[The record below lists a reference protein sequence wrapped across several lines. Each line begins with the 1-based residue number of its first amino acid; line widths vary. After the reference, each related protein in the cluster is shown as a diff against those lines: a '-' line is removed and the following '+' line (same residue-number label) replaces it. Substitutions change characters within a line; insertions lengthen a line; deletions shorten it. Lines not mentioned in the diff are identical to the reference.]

1 MGIEFII
8 KIAGIGILVTI
19 CAQVL
24 SKAGRDEQAG
34 FVVLS
39 GVIVV
44 LIMLVS
50 GFAELIELVK
60 EAFEL

>member
-8 KIAGIGILVTI
+8 KIAGIGILVSI
-19 CAQVL
+19 CTQVL
-24 SKAGRDEQAG
+24 SRAGRDEQAS
-34 FVVLS
+34 FVAIG

-44 LIMLVS
+44 LVMLVS
-50 GFAELIELVK
+50 GFADLIELVR

>member
-1 MGIEFII
+1 MGIEFIL
-8 KIAGIGILVTI
+8 KIAGIGIIVTV
-19 CAQVL
+19 CSQVL
-24 SKAGRDEQAG
+24 SRAGRDEQAS
-34 FVVLS
+34 FVAIG

-50 GFAELIELVK
+50 GFSELIELVR

>member
-8 KIAGIGILVTI
+8 KIAGIGILVSI
-19 CAQVL
+19 CTQVL
-24 SKAGRDEQAG
+24 SRTGRDEQAS
-34 FVVLS
+34 FVAIG

-44 LIMLVS
+44 LVMLVS
-50 GFAELIELVK
+50 GFADLIELVR